1 MLQVN
6 PDKRPSCEA
15 LLTCKIMQTQI
26 NKLSMFDKNI
36 VAAVSPFYNM
46 SSSGYHIDMND
57 LRAQGEG
64 ALLNSIRLPRA
75 LKQLQ
80 GQLPKSNYS
89 SARPEPQS

>member
-6 PDKRPSCEA
+6 PDKRPSCES
-15 LLTCKIMQTQI
+15 LLSCKIMQAQI
-26 NKLSMFDKNI
+26 NRLSMFDKNI

-46 SSSGYHIDMND
+46 SSSGYHVDMSD
-57 LRAQGEG
+57 LKTPGEG

-80 GQLPKSNYS
+80 GQLPKPNYNS
-89 SARPEPQS
+89 VRPEPQS